1 MGNEENTYEKQ
12 KTRERKKKD
21 IVKPE
26 GKLGEYVGISRNY
39 MNKIPESENIEIKD
53 RIFMV
58 VIKRAFLRII
68 KVQ

>member
-12 KTRERKKKD
+12 KTRERKKKG

-26 GKLGEYVGISRNY
+26 GNLGECVGISRNY